1 MKARITF
8 LHKTELEWNK
18 LNFKPEAGEII
29 VYDPD
34 NNFNY
39 SRVKLGDGIHLLN
52 ELPFFIEAA
61 ILDRKLD
68 AIDGGRIED
77 MYSIKKD

>member
-8 LHKTELEWNK
+8 LHKTEAEWNK
-18 LNFKPEAGEII
+18 LNFKPDAGEIV

-34 NNFNY
+34 AKFSY
-39 SRVKLGDGIHLLN
+39 SRVKLGDGIHTLQ

-68 AIDGGRIED
+68 AIDGGRIEEI
-77 MYSIKKD
+77 YS